1 MSDNDNKRSVEDIVS
16 RYLRQNPDFLERQ
29 PALLKHL
36 ELSHASG
43 PAVSLIERQVQYLR
57 QQNEALEQ
65 QHNQLI
71 QIASDNEK
79 LMSRLHRLTLE
90 LMSMGD
96 LPSFFDTLSK
106 ALLNEFKADI
116 LNITLFDL
124 KIEAGPKTPLHR
136 ARRDDPEIQQFQ
148 DYLEKGHT
156 ICGRLNRNKRDYLF
170 GSRAQW
176 VQSMV
181 LVPMGNDGMMAIGSS
196 DPARFYPGMGTLF
209 LDLLGNVVTSRL
221 ALETPAKQRK
231 SA

>member
-1 MSDNDNKRSVEDIVS
+1 MSDNTRSIEEVVS
-16 RYLRQNPDFLERQ
+16 KYLRQNPDFLEKQ

-71 QIASDNEK
+71 QVASDNEK
-79 LMSRLHRLTLE
+79 LMYRLHQLTLE

-96 LPSFFDTLSK
+96 LPSFFDRLSK
-106 ALLNEFKADI
+106 ALLTEFKADI

-124 KIEAGPKTPLHR
+124 KVEAGPKTPLHHV
-136 ARRDDPEIQQFQ
+136 RRDDPELQQFKEHL
-148 DYLEKGHT
+148 DKGHSV
-156 ICGRLNRNKRDYLF
+156 CGRLNRNKRDHLF

-181 LVPMGNDGMMAIGSS
+181 LVPMGEDGMLAIGSS

-209 LDLLGNVVTSRL
+209 LDLLADVVTARL
-221 ALETPAKQRK
+221 ALEVPQKQRK

>member
-1 MSDNDNKRSVEDIVS
+1 MSDDIRTMEEIVS
-16 RYLRQNPDFLERQ
+16 RHLRQHPDFLERQ
-29 PALLKHL
+29 PALLRHL
-36 ELSHASG
+36 ELSHSSG

-65 QHNQLI
+65 QHNQLM

-96 LPSFFDTLSK
+96 LASFFDTLSG

-124 KIEAGPKTPLHR
+124 KIEAGPKTPLFR
-136 ARRDDPEIQQFQ
+136 ARREDPEIQQFQ
-148 DYLEKGHT
+148 DYLDKGHT
-156 ICGRLNRNKRDYLF
+156 ICGRLNHNKRDFLF

-176 VQSMV
+176 VQSMA
-181 LVPMGNDGMMAIGSS
+181 LVPMGQDGMLAIGSC

-209 LDLLGNVVTSRL
+209 LDLLANVVTSRL
-221 ALETPAKQRK
+221 ALETPAQQRK
-231 SA
+231 TA

>member
-1 MSDNDNKRSVEDIVS
+1 MSDDIRTMEEIVS
-16 RYLRQNPDFLERQ
+16 RHLRQHPDFLERQ
-29 PALLKHL
+29 PALLRHL
-36 ELSHASG
+36 ELSHSSG

-65 QHNQLI
+65 QHNQLM

-90 LMSMGD
+90 LMSMGH
-96 LPSFFDTLSK
+96 LASFFDTLSG

-124 KIEAGPKTPLHR
+124 KIEAGPKTPLFR
-136 ARRDDPEIQQFQ
+136 ARREDPEIQQFQ
-148 DYLEKGHT
+148 DYLDKGHT
-156 ICGRLNRNKRDYLF
+156 ICGRLNHNKRDFLF

-176 VQSMV
+176 VQSMA
-181 LVPMGNDGMMAIGSS
+181 LVPMGQDGMLAIGSC

-209 LDLLGNVVTSRL
+209 LDLLANVVTSRL
-221 ALETPAKQRK
+221 ALETPAQQRK
-231 SA
+231 TA

>member
-1 MSDNDNKRSVEDIVS
+1 MSDDIRTIEEIVS
-16 RYLRQNPDFLERQ
+16 RHLRQHPDFLERQ

-36 ELSHASG
+36 ELSHSSG
-43 PAVSLIERQVQYLR
+43 PAISLIERQVQYLR

-65 QHNQLI
+65 QHNQLM

-96 LPSFFDTLSK
+96 LASFFDTLSE

-124 KIEAGPKTPLHR
+124 KIEAGPKTPLFR
-136 ARRDDPEIQQFQ
+136 ARREDPEIQQFQ
-148 DYLEKGHT
+148 DYLDKGHT
-156 ICGRLNRNKRDYLF
+156 ICGRLNHNKRDYLF

-176 VQSMV
+176 VQSMA
-181 LVPMGNDGMMAIGSS
+181 LVPMGQDGILAIGSC

-209 LDLLGNVVTSRL
+209 LDLLANVVTSRL
-221 ALETPAKQRK
+221 ALETPAQQRK

>member
-1 MSDNDNKRSVEDIVS
+1 MSDDIRTIEEIVS
-16 RYLRQNPDFLERQ
+16 RHLRQHPDFLERQ

-36 ELSHASG
+36 ELSHSSG
-43 PAVSLIERQVQYLR
+43 PAISLIERQVQYLR

-65 QHNQLI
+65 QHNQLM

-96 LPSFFDTLSK
+96 LASFFDTLSG

-124 KIEAGPKTPLHR
+124 KIEAGPKTPLFR
-136 ARRDDPEIQQFQ
+136 ARREDPEIQQFQ
-148 DYLEKGHT
+148 DYLDKGHT
-156 ICGRLNRNKRDYLF
+156 ICGRLNHNKRDYLF

-176 VQSMV
+176 VQSMA
-181 LVPMGNDGMMAIGSS
+181 LVPMGRDGMLAIGSC

-209 LDLLGNVVTSRL
+209 LDLLANVVTSRL
-221 ALETPAKQRK
+221 ALETPAQQRK